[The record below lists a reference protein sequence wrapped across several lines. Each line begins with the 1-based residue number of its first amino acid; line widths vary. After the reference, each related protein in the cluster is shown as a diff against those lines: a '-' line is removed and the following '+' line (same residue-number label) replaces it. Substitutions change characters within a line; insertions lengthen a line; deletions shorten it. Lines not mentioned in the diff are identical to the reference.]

1 MEKRIISTE
10 ILTEDAKIENSLR
23 PLKLDDYVGQEKVKR
38 NLKVYIKAAKERG
51 DSLDHVLFYGPPGLG
66 KTTLAGIIAN
76 EMGVNIKVTSGPAI
90 ENLEKWLQYSIILV
104 REIYCSLMRYT
115 DLTDRLRK
123 YCIQQ
128 WKIMRLI

>member
-51 DSLDHVLFYGPPGLG
+51 DSLTMSYFMDLLD
-66 KTTLAGIIAN
+66 
-76 EMGVNIKVTSGPAI
+76 
-90 ENLEKWLQYSIILV
+90 LV
-104 REIYCSLMRYT
+104 RQHLLEL
-115 DLTDRLRK
+115 
-123 YCIQQ
+123 
-128 WKIMRLI
+128 